1 MIELDGYGW
10 CVAAAPESGG
20 ALTGARYRGV
30 DVLRP
35 AAAAALRSGDPLGM
49 ASFPL
54 LPFSNRI
61 RDGRFSFQ
69 GAEVSLPASAQHPPH
84 ALHGYGWTWPWYPEV
99 ASATESLMVLEYPG
113 DDWPWRF
120 RAEQRIR
127 ISETALS
134 LSLSVRNDAS
144 TAMPLG
150 LGFHPYFPRTAGC
163 RLQAPVDGRW
173 LSDAARLPV
182 SHEPVT
188 GEMTLQRPT
197 VLNGLDLDHCFTG
210 WAGDAVIAW
219 PERALSVRLRAS
231 KLLRFLVLWTPR
243 GSDFFCVEPVSHMID
258 AFNWRHTAHDTG
270 TVVLAPG
277 QSADATMVLEPV
289 VDGENGHVPGD

>member
-1 MIELDGYGW
+1 MIELNGYGW
-10 CVAAAPESGG
+10 RVTATPEVGG
-20 ALTGARYRGV
+20 ALVGVRYKGG

-35 AAAAALRSGDPLGM
+35 TPPAATQSGDPLAM

-69 GAEVSLPASAQHPPH
+69 STEVSLPASAQHPPH
-84 ALHGYGWTWPWYPEV
+84 ALHGYGWSCPWYPEV
-99 ASATESLMVLEYPG
+99 TSATECIMVLEYPG

-127 ISETALS
+127 ISETSLS
-134 LSLSVRNDAS
+134 LSLSVRNEAA

-150 LGFHPYFPRTAGC
+150 LGFHPYFARTPGC
-163 RLQAPVDGRW
+163 RIQAPVDGRW
-173 LSDAARLPV
+173 ASDAERLPM

-188 GEMTLQRPT
+188 GEMSLRTPT

-210 WAGDAVIAW
+210 WTGDSIITW
-219 PERALSVRLRAS
+219 PEKGLSVRLRAS
-231 KLLRFLVLWTPR
+231 KLLRFLVLWTPK
-243 GSDFFCVEPVSHMID
+243 GADFFCIEPVSHMID
-258 AFNWRHTAHDTG
+258 AFNWCHTAHDTG

-277 QSADATMVLEPV
+277 QSADATMVLEPMV
-289 VDGENGHVPGD
+289 HQEQVDVPGH